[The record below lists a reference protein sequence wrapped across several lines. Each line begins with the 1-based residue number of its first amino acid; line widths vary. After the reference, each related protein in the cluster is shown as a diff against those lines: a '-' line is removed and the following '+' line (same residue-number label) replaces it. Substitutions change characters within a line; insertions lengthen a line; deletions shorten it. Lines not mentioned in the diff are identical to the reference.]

1 MLDLYEFVSKFRYLF
16 QNMEKLMEIRI
27 PKNSFSVVPAFAHCT
42 SRSTHRTVNAQSTR
56 REYRK
61 QKTEESTPTRKLET
75 TNNITARGTSS
86 ILATHLVGAW

>member
-56 REYRK
+56 REYNATRSYMLYVLHS
-61 QKTEESTPTRKLET
+61 TRLDSVTPPITPPATLRES
-75 TNNITARGTSS
+75 
-86 ILATHLVGAW
+86 